1 LAARSALK
9 RFWRDEAGAT
19 SIEYCLIASLIFVV
33 IVTMVTSVGGK
44 TGIMYDK
51 ISATVSGAIGG

>member
-1 LAARSALK
+1 
-9 RFWRDEAGAT
+9 
-19 SIEYCLIASLIFVV
+19 VV